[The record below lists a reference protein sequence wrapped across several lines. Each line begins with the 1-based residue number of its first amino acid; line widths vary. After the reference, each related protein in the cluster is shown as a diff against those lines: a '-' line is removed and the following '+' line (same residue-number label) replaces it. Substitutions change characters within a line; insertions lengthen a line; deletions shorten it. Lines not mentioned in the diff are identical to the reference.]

1 MTTALFKYFP
11 KNHHGRDFIIGDLHG
26 MFHTLEAI
34 METASFDKT
43 VDRLFSVGDLVD
55 RGPQSERILQFL
67 DEPWFHAIQGNHEQ
81 LLLQS
86 INSDSIHK
94 AWTQRAGGAW
104 WLTVTD
110 LEREKIRKKIEQLPM
125 AFEISTDTGEI
136 GIVHADIPIGLSWQE
151 FIKALQHD
159 VEIQQHAQWSRIRHR
174 YVTASGSVP
183 KVKGIDLMVVGHSIV
198 DKPLFAANLC
208 YIDTGAAYTGYGI
221 DSRLT
226 MLQVHPK
233 QQVFQVKTK
242 ENNP

>member
-1 MTTALFKYFP
+1 MPVPLFKYFP
-11 KNHHGRDFIIGDLHG
+11 KNHHGRDFVIGDLHG
-26 MFHTLEAI
+26 MFHTLELI
-34 METASFDKT
+34 MQRVDFDPA

-55 RGPQSERILQFL
+55 RGPQSERILEFL
-67 DEPWFHAIQGNHEQ
+67 DKPWFHAIQGNHEQ

-86 INSDSIHK
+86 LESESVHK

-110 LEREKIRKKIEQLPM
+110 NTRKKICEKIRTLPM

-136 GIVHADIPIGLSWQE
+136 GIVHADIPIGLSWRE
-151 FIKALQHD
+151 FVKGLQD
-159 VEIQQHAQWSRIRHR
+159 DKELQQHAQWSRIRHR
-174 YVTASGSVP
+174 YITASETVP

-226 MLQVHPK
+226 MLQIHPK
-233 QQVFQVKTK
+233 QTVIQLETQP
-242 ENNP
+242 EEH

>member
-11 KNHHGRDFIIGDLHG
+11 KNHQGRDFIIGDLHG
-26 MFHTLEAI
+26 MFHTLEAM
-34 METASFDKT
+34 METVSFDKSI
-43 VDRLFSVGDLVD
+43 DRLFSVGDLVD

-67 DEPWFHAIQGNHEQ
+67 DEPWFHAVQGNHEQ

-86 INSDSIHK
+86 LTSDSIHK

-104 WLTVTD
+104 WLLVSD
-110 LEREKIRKKIEQLPM
+110 VDREKIRKKIADLPM

-159 VEIQQHAQWSRIRHR
+159 AELQQHAQWSRIRHR
-174 YVTASGSVP
+174 YITASESVP
-183 KVKGIDLMVVGHSIV
+183 KVKGIDLLVVGHSIV

-226 MLQVHPK
+226 MLQVHPE
-233 QQVFQVKTK
+233 QQVFQLKTK
-242 ENNP
+242 EDKH

>member
-11 KNHHGRDFIIGDLHG
+11 KNHQGRDFIIGDLHG
-26 MFHTLEAI
+26 MFHTLEA
-34 METASFDKT
+34 MMKTVSFDKT
-43 VDRLFSVGDLVD
+43 IDRLFSVGDLVD

-104 WLTVTD
+104 WLTVSEVD
-110 LEREKIRKKIEQLPM
+110 RERIRQKIEELPM

-136 GIVHADIPIGLSWQE
+136 GIVHADIPIGLTWQE

-159 VEIQQHAQWSRIRHR
+159 TELQQHAQWSRIRHR
-174 YVTASGSVP
+174 YITASESVP
-183 KVKGIDLMVVGHSIV
+183 KVKGIDLVVVGHSIV

-226 MLQVHPK
+226 MLQIHPE
-233 QQVFQVKTK
+233 QQVFQAKTK
-242 ENNP
+242 EGKI

>member
-1 MTTALFKYFP
+1 MTTVLFKYFP
-11 KNHHGRDFIIGDLHG
+11 KNHQGRDFIIGDLHG
-26 MFHTLEAI
+26 MFHTLET
-34 METASFDKT
+34 MLETVHFDKT
-43 VDRLFSVGDLVD
+43 LDRLFSVGDLVD

-86 INSDSIHK
+86 ITSHSIHK

-104 WLTVTD
+104 WLTVSD
-110 LEREKIRKKIEQLPM
+110 VDRENIRKKIEALPM

-136 GIVHADIPIGLSWQE
+136 GVVHADIPIGLTWQE

-159 VEIQQHAQWSRIRHR
+159 PELQQHAQWSRIRHR
-174 YVTASGSVP
+174 YITASESVP
-183 KVKGIDLMVVGHSIV
+183 SVKGIDLMVVGHSIV

-226 MLQVHPK
+226 MLQVHPEQK
-233 QQVFQVKTK
+233 VFQQKTREK
-242 ENNP
+242 KG

>member
-1 MTTALFKYFP
+1 MSTSLFKYFP
-11 KNHHGRDFIIGDLHG
+11 KNHDGRDFVIGDLHG
-26 MFHTLEAI
+26 MFHTLEAL
-34 METASFDKT
+34 MKTVSFDKS

-55 RGPQSERILQFL
+55 RGPQSERVLAFL

-86 INSDSIHK
+86 IESDSVHR
-94 AWTQRAGGAW
+94 AWTERAGGKW

-110 LEREKIRKKIEQLPM
+110 VNREKIRQKIESLAM

-151 FIKALQHD
+151 FIKALQFD
-159 VEIQQHAQWSRIRHR
+159 KELQQHAQWSRIRHR
-174 YVTASGSVP
+174 YITASETVP
-183 KVKGIDLMVVGHSIV
+183 SVKGIDLLVVGHSIV
-198 DKPLFAANLC
+198 DKPVFAANLC

-226 MLQVHPK
+226 MLQIHPR
-233 QQVFQVKTK
+233 QAVFQLKTRD
-242 ENNP
+242 